1 MQTEAND
8 NVDEQTAMQ
17 PVLVP
22 NSAMSTMRI
31 SAALVQPD
39 SGSFVVYLFDQ
50 RPALDPDGDPMV
62 PDPLYEIGRLAVVP
76 SVLLQLRSNLDD
88 AIAVHESRYGRI
100 PNAPDGVKANGHATV
115 AER

>member
-1 MQTEAND
+1 
-8 NVDEQTAMQ
+8 
-17 PVLVP
+17 
-22 NSAMSTMRI
+22 
-31 SAALVQPD
+31 
-39 SGSFVVYLFDQ
+39 
-50 RPALDPDGDPMV
+50 
-62 PDPLYEIGRLAVVP
+62 VVP